1 MDGQK
6 YSYPVALVNGRVEV
20 TEETFKD
27 GVVREYLD
35 KEFDLWLKQA
45 PNDYEE
51 MYYGDEDVMSKSG
64 AIEGAME
71 IVISTIEEEAPKK
84 MTFNFDEGDV
94 EFYEAY
100 QYAKGGEVGD
110 GDGVGSLKVN
120 KESDGKYYWT
130 FTFSNGKIEKS
141 FQDFNTSADAQRD
154 FQYRSK
160 YFAKGGE
167 VEDKNQY
174 DFSIRIY
181 KDNLDILNDNPDYE
195 HFRGTKE
202 DVLKKVNDS
211 LKKEE
216 ILYAYVWI
224 ENIVTDWYHES
235 GDLERMRMELN
246 RYGENEY
253 AKGGKIGFEGLAK
266 KVAKR
271 YVGRKVSKE
280 YQAEYGK
287 TYDAKEA
294 QEVGNK
300 VAGKVYQQQVA
311 KKKIVRKLQRK
322 TN

>member
-1 MDGQK
+1 MLYEND
-6 YSYPVALVNGRVEV
+6 RVEKMLPP
-20 TEETFKD
+20 TAKIISI
-27 GVVREYLD
+27 
-35 KEFDLWLKQA
+35 KEKFA
-45 PNDYEE
+45 E
-51 MYYGDEDVMSKSG
+51 
-64 AIEGAME
+64 
-71 IVISTIEEEAPKK
+71 
-84 MTFNFDEGDV
+84 
-94 EFYEAY
+94 
-100 QYAKGGEVGD
+100 GGEFGEWVRRI
-110 GDGVGSLKVN
+110 SIPFNTKKEALKKLN
-120 KESDGKYYWT
+120 
-130 FTFSNGKIEKS
+130 FQNSNNSYKDSKIEKLGDS
-141 FQDFNTSADAQRD
+141 YVVVS
-154 FQYRSK
+154 YELIK
-160 YFAKGGE
+160 PKEFAKGGE

-195 HFRGTKE
+195 DFRGTKE

-271 YVGRKVSKE
+271 YVGKKVSKE

-294 QEVGNK
+294 KEVGNK

-322 TN
+322 TK